1 MASIELQRRY
11 LKIST
16 GNGISVILNKVHRM
30 NLTLSSTMIKM
41 YRIGFAINNAGSS
54 SEEIC
59 RA

>member
-16 GNGISVILNKVHRM
+16 GNGISVTLNKVHRM
-30 NLTLSSTMIKM
+30 NLTLSSTMVKM
-41 YRIGFAINNAGSS
+41 YQIGFAINNAGSS